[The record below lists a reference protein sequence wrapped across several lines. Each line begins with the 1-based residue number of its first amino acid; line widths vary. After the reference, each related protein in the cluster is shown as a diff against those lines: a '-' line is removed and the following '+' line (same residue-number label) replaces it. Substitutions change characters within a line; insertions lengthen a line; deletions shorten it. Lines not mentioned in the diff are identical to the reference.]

1 MRSTMSSSDINRR
14 YGYLLGTINLVRRE
28 IKSGANPHAIV
39 EAIAEIVFREPI
51 DEMLREFNL
60 K

>member
-1 MRSTMSSSDINRR
+1 MSSSDMNRD

-28 IKSGANPHAIV
+28 TKSGADAHAIV
-39 EAIAEIVFREPI
+39 EAVAELVFREPI
-51 DEMLREFNL
+51 DEMLKEFNL

>member
-1 MRSTMSSSDINRR
+1 MSSSDINRN

-28 IKSGANPHAIV
+28 IKSGVDAHVIV
-39 EAIAEIVFREPI
+39 EAVAEIVFREPI

>member
-1 MRSTMSSSDINRR
+1 MSSSDIHRN

-28 IKSGANPHAIV
+28 TQSEADAHDIV
-39 EAIAEIVFREPI
+39 EAITKIVFREPI